1 MLVRVTH
8 LTDYRY
14 SQPVAEAYLEL
25 RLSPPERDTQ
35 KIDRHQL
42 VLVPAAKVSEYQDYF
57 GNRVSFV
64 SLPYRHSRLT
74 IRSDALIETRA
85 MSLPDRSL
93 DLSVQETRQIL
104 TAALPFVFDY
114 LQPTEMVK
122 TGKESMQWAKRHL
135 SGRALLRQGLESLM
149 RGIYENFKYRK
160 GATDFSTDLSV
171 IWRDRIGV
179 CQDFAHIML
188 SVLRTA
194 GLPSRYVCGYIETAP
209 PRDANGQR
217 LVGSLATHAW
227 VEVLLPGH
235 IWVALDPTN
244 NRWCGEQHVGVSFG
258 RDASEA
264 APIRGTFKGAG
275 SQSMKVHVKMSRL
288 QKATNNKLPNS
299 TTSASSGLPRPSR
312 RVDPNAGSA
321 NEPGPDEKTKQ

>member
-1 MLVRVTH
+1 MLLRVTH

-25 RLSPPERDTQ
+25 RLSPPERDIQ
-35 KIDRHQL
+35 RIDRHQL
-42 VLVPAAKVSEYQDYF
+42 VLAPAAKVSQYDDYF
-57 GNRVSFV
+57 GNRVAFV

-74 IRSDALIETRA
+74 IRSDAVIETRA
-85 MSLPDRSL
+85 ASLPERSL

-122 TGKESMQWAKRHL
+122 PGREAMQWAKRYL
-135 SGRALLRQGLESLM
+135 SGRTVLRQGLESLM
-149 RGIYENFKYRK
+149 RSIHESFEYRK
-160 GATDFSTDLSV
+160 GATEFSTDLSV

-194 GLPSRYVCGYIETAP
+194 GLPARYVCGYIETAP
-209 PRDANGQR
+209 ARAENGDK

-227 VEVLLPGH
+227 VEALLPGH
-235 IWVALDPTN
+235 TWAALDPTN

-258 RDASEA
+258 RDASDA

-275 SQSMKVHVKMSRL
+275 TQSMKVHVKMKRL
-288 QKATNNKLPNS
+288 RETAKAK
-299 TTSASSGLPRPSR
+299 RPPIG
-312 RVDPNAGSA
+312 PNAGSTD
-321 NEPGPDEKTKQ
+321 GPQEGEATEA

>member
-35 KIDRHQL
+35 RVDRHQL
-42 VLVPAAKVSEYQDYF
+42 ILAPAAKTSQYQDYF

-74 IRSDALIETRA
+74 IRSDSVIETRPVA
-85 MSLPDRSL
+85 LPDRSL
-93 DLSVQETRQIL
+93 DLTVQETRQIL

-122 TGKESMQWAKRHL
+122 PARESTQWAKRYL
-135 SGRALLRQGLESLM
+135 SGRTVLRQGLESLM
-149 RGIYENFKYRK
+149 RSIHENFEYRK
-160 GATDFSTDLSV
+160 GATEFSTNLAA

-194 GLPSRYVCGYIETAP
+194 GLPARYVCGYIETAP
-209 PRDANGQR
+209 PHASDGEK
-217 LVGSLATHAW
+217 LVGSQATHAW
-227 VEVLLPGH
+227 VEVLAPGH
-235 IWVALDPTN
+235 VWAALDPTN

-258 RDASEA
+258 RDASDA
-264 APIRGTFKGAG
+264 APIRGTFKGTG
-275 SQSMKVHVKMSRL
+275 SQSMKVHVKMRRL
-288 QKATNNKLPNS
+288 RGASNLKESPTEPNGDSTDGSQAGEATR
-299 TTSASSGLPRPSR
+299 T
-312 RVDPNAGSA
+312 
-321 NEPGPDEKTKQ
+321 

>member
-1 MLVRVTH
+1 MLLRVTH

-25 RLSPPERDTQ
+25 RLSPPERDVQ
-35 KIDRHQL
+35 RIDRHQL
-42 VLVPAAKVSEYQDYF
+42 VLAPVAKVSQYDDYF
-57 GNRVSFV
+57 GNRVAFV

-74 IRSDALIETRA
+74 IRSDAVIETRA
-85 MSLPDRSL
+85 ASLPERSL

-122 TGKESMQWAKRHL
+122 PGRESMQWAKRYL
-135 SGRALLRQGLESLM
+135 SGRTVLRQGLESLM
-149 RGIYENFKYRK
+149 RSIHENFEYRK
-160 GATDFSTDLSV
+160 GATEFSTDLSV

-194 GLPSRYVCGYIETAP
+194 GLPARYVCGYIETAP
-209 PRDANGQR
+209 ARAENGDK

-235 IWVALDPTN
+235 TWAALDPTN

-258 RDASEA
+258 RDASDA

-275 SQSMKVHVKMSRL
+275 TQSMKVHVKMKRL
-288 QKATNNKLPNS
+288 RGTAKVKKPLIE
-299 TTSASSGLPRPSR
+299 
-312 RVDPNAGSA
+312 PNAGSTD
-321 NEPGPDEKTKQ
+321 GPQEGEATKA

>member
-1 MLVRVTH
+1 M
-8 LTDYRY
+8 
-14 SQPVAEAYLEL
+14 AEAYLEL

-35 KIDRHQL
+35 RIDRHQL
-42 VLVPAAKVSEYQDYF
+42 VLAPAAKVSRYEDYF
-57 GNRVSFV
+57 GNRVAFV

-74 IRSDALIETRA
+74 IRSDAVIETRA
-85 MSLPDRSL
+85 ASLPERSL

-122 TGKESMQWAKRHL
+122 TGRESTQWAKRHL
-135 SGRALLRQGLESLM
+135 SGRTALRRGLESLM
-149 RGIYENFKYRK
+149 RSIHENFEYRK
-160 GATDFSTDLSV
+160 GATEFSTDLSV

-194 GLPSRYVCGYIETAP
+194 GLPARYVCGYIETAP
-209 PRDANGQR
+209 AGAENGDK

-227 VEVLLPGH
+227 VEVLVPGH
-235 IWVALDPTN
+235 TWAALDPTN

-258 RDASEA
+258 RDASDA

-275 SQSMKVHVKMSRL
+275 TQSMKVHVKMKRL
-288 QKATNNKLPNS
+288 RGTAKLNK
-299 TTSASSGLPRPSR
+299 PSIE
-312 RVDPNAGSA
+312 PNAGSID
-321 NEPGPDEKTKQ
+321 GPQAGEATEA

>member
-1 MLVRVTH
+1 MLLRVTH

-35 KIDRHQL
+35 RIDRHQL
-42 VLVPAAKVSEYQDYF
+42 VLAPAAKVSQYEDYF
-57 GNRVSFV
+57 GNRVAFV

-74 IRSDALIETRA
+74 IRSDAVIETRA
-85 MSLPDRSL
+85 ASLPERSL

-122 TGKESMQWAKRHL
+122 TGRESTQWAKRYL
-135 SGRALLRQGLESLM
+135 SGRTVLRQGLESLM
-149 RGIYENFKYRK
+149 RSIHETFEYRK
-160 GATDFSTDLSV
+160 GATEFSTDLSV

-194 GLPSRYVCGYIETAP
+194 GLPARYVCGYIETAP
-209 PRDANGQR
+209 PGAANGAK
-217 LVGSLATHAW
+217 LVGSSATHAW
-227 VEVLLPGH
+227 VEVLIPGH
-235 IWVALDPTN
+235 TWAALDPTN

-258 RDASEA
+258 RDASDA
-264 APIRGTFKGAG
+264 APIRGTFKGVG
-275 SQSMKVHVKMSRL
+275 TQSMKVHVKMKRL
-288 QKATNNKLPNS
+288 REAAELKKP
-299 TTSASSGLPRPSR
+299 PIE
-312 RVDPNAGSA
+312 PNAGSTD
-321 NEPGPDEKTKQ
+321 GPRAGKATKA

>member
-35 KIDRHQL
+35 RVDRHQL
-42 VLVPAAKVSEYQDYF
+42 ILAPAAKTSQYQDYF

-74 IRSDALIETRA
+74 IRSDSVIETRPVV
-85 MSLPDRSL
+85 LPDRSL

-122 TGKESMQWAKRHL
+122 TGRESTQWAKRYL
-135 SGRALLRQGLESLM
+135 SGRTVLRQGLESLM
-149 RGIYENFKYRK
+149 RNIHENFEYRK
-160 GATDFSTDLSV
+160 GATEFSTDLSV

-194 GLPSRYVCGYIETAP
+194 GLPARYVCGYIETAP
-209 PRDANGQR
+209 SRAPNGEK
-217 LVGSLATHAW
+217 LVGSQATHAW
-227 VEVLLPGH
+227 VEILAPGQV
-235 IWVALDPTN
+235 WAALDPTN

-258 RDASEA
+258 RDASDA

-275 SQSMKVHVKMSRL
+275 SQSMKVRVKMRRL
-288 QKATNNKLPNS
+288 RGAATLKKSPTETDGS
-299 TTSASSGLPRPSR
+299 PTDGSQAGETTK
-312 RVDPNAGSA
+312 V
-321 NEPGPDEKTKQ
+321 